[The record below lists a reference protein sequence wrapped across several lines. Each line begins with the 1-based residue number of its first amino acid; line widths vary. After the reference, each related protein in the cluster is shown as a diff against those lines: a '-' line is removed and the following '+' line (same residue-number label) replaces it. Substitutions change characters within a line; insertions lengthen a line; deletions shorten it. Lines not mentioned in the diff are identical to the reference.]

1 MVAEGFTRL
10 TYEIDE
16 GKGGVTKLTL
26 THELEGEPQL
36 ALLMS
41 GGLEDDGRRRR
52 LDLGAQRPQVA
63 ARDRLLA
70 RLAGPAQPGLSR
82 PGGPGCGGPRSV
94 RGGPTLM
101 TFQAYID
108 NIEAKT
114 GKTPDDF
121 RKLAEE
127 KGLLKPD
134 VKAGQIVDWL
144 NEDSDLGRG
153 HAMAI
158 YATLKPHM
166 GK

>member
-1 MVAEGFTRL
+1 
-10 TYEIDE
+10 
-16 GKGGVTKLTL
+16 
-26 THELEGEPQL
+26 
-36 ALLMS
+36 
-41 GGLEDDGRRRR
+41 
-52 LDLGAQRPQVA
+52 
-63 ARDRLLA
+63 
-70 RLAGPAQPGLSR
+70 
-82 PGGPGCGGPRSV
+82 
-94 RGGPTLM
+94 M

-134 VKAGQIVDWL
+134 VKAGRIVEWL
-144 NEDSDLGRG
+144 NEDFDLGRG

-158 YATLKPHM
+158 YFLLKPHM